1 YKGGSGMSVGLRDIV
16 KMVLLCAFVWV
27 FTQFIRNY
35 TVLET
40 IGMIVF
46 VIIVYLIASLNKKRK

>member
-1 YKGGSGMSVGLRDIV
+1 MSVGLRDIV